1 MVNVS
6 QSLWLTVHPVCI
18 TIGPVF
24 YTAAVYFTLSRLV
37 VYLGR
42 QYSRFPPQLFYYLFI
57 PSDIVSLVL
66 QAAGGA
72 MSSTSSG
79 SDQSGVNISLA
90 GLSFQV
96 LSLLV
101 FISLTFDYVLRRR
114 RLRSRERRDGVQD
127 PAKSRVPFRFKSFV
141 FMLSTAITLILIRCA
156 YRIAE
161 LRQGYNG
168 SLIHDEGLFIAL
180 EGV

>member
-1 MVNVS
+1 M
-6 QSLWLTVHPVCI
+6 
-18 TIGPVF
+18 
-24 YTAAVYFTLSRLV
+24 

-42 QYSRFPPQLFYYLFI
+42 QYSRFPPQLFYYVFI
-57 PSDIVSLVL
+57 PSDIISLVL
-66 QAAGGA
+66 QATGGA

-79 SDQSGVNISLA
+79 SDQSGVNISLG

-96 LSLLV
+96 FSLLV
-101 FISLTFDYVLRRR
+101 FISLTIDYVLRRR
-114 RLRSRERRDGVQD
+114 RHRSREQRDEVQHQV
-127 PAKSRVPFRFKSFV
+127 KSRMPFRFKSFV
-141 FMLSTAITLILIRCA
+141 IMLSLAITLILIRCA

-168 SLIHDEGLFIAL
+168 SLFHDEGLFIAL